1 MQSNMRPT
9 SEQIAYQWE
18 PETGV
23 ADQDVDEADAAARRN
38 CRVRVILYGL
48 PRPAVHLP
56 KDRVVVTTQH
66 VSNIETLNKEQIE
79 SVQQLYL
86 QDEVDE
92 TEEESKETEPSSTDE
107 NSTTTSDSATS
118 RMTGQG
124 DNAGDATGRDKRWP
138 ADDTSAES
146 TENAVGSE
154 KEPTVGGRQA
164 GEAASGNRRSK
175 RRSKK
180 KKDWTRERPVTRS
193 VGRKSGG
200 DAVARDVQEE
210 SGPDVVNSV
219 VEPDHRNYRE
229 AVRSRRKVTWLKTI
243 AEELQ
248 PLERN

>member
-1 MQSNMRPT
+1 MLTKQTPPPGEIVVFGSSCTVYRDPRKKNLAQRAQQGIIVDVG
-9 SEQIAYQWE
+9 E
-18 PETGV
+18 ET
-23 ADQDVDEADAAARRN
+23 
-38 CRVRVILYGL
+38 
-48 PRPAVHLP
+48 
-56 KDRVVVTTQH
+56 K
-66 VSNIETLNKEQIE
+66 TLNKEQIE

-86 QDEVDE
+86 QDEVDG

-229 AVRSRRKVTWLKTI
+229 AVRSRRKVAWLKTI